1 MRSLPHICIHSS
13 TSYNVRNVWLF
24 GRSNI
29 FGVSWYSMQI
39 ITKPIYEE
47 KNSNSMPFMLH
58 AKYCNNSKCDCR
70 RPDCS
75 ATFLFIHIPNICH
88 TESENEFQ
96 TLSSISISDRKSWIK
111 FQSVLYF
118 RIVTLCFWML
128 SNVVSYALDRT
139 VYLDKI
145 NEFRALWYVARVFK
159 HEPIGH

>member
-1 MRSLPHICIHSS
+1 MRSSDYAGEYSIVSNITHKLMTKMFTYFSSIVISLIISKANWFMRSLPHICIHSS

-75 ATFLFIHIPNICH
+75 ATFFIYSYSEHMSYGKRKWIFYRERKKNIELNFH
-88 TESENEFQ
+88 
-96 TLSSISISDRKSWIK
+96 
-111 FQSVLYF
+111 F
-118 RIVTLCFWML
+118 RQ
-128 SNVVSYALDRT
+128 
-139 VYLDKI
+139 KI
-145 NEFRALWYVARVFK
+145 LN
-159 HEPIGH
+159 